1 MSASIWSVTAAQSVG
16 FADSGEQF
24 GLHRIGAVA
33 DVDSGLRQ
41 SRLPRRASQRKRQK
55 RYCTVKSGGG
65 GVDLIRVRSNL
76 VGDSNRCNEVRDL
89 VSAPVRWSEQL
100 NMLLLVTSGCE
111 WSEWRAAD
119 IAHQWYCDYRLRAL
133 NRTVKPAC

>member
-1 MSASIWSVTAAQSVG
+1 MGYQGSL
-16 FADSGEQF
+16 D
-24 GLHRIGAVA
+24 RIGAVA

-41 SRLPRRASQRKRQK
+41 RRLPRRASQRKRQK

-65 GVDLIRVRSNL
+65 GGGDLIRARSSL

-111 WSEWRAAD
+111 WGEWRAAD
-119 IAHQWYCDYRLRAL
+119 STH
-133 NRTVKPAC
+133 